1 MQNKTTFWD
10 IIENTIEKTGVPLS
24 PKEIWEKAH
33 ELGTMGDFVTTGQT
47 PWKTIGAYCYTDIQR
62 LGDDSTV
69 VQTSERPAQFFLR
82 RLASEMNQEKLQKL
96 QNQKDAAIIQQ
107 EKAALKKFRERDL
120 HALLVA
126 YTYADPHF
134 KANSKTLFH
143 ENSLKK
149 KAKRQNEWLHP
160 DIVGVY
166 FPFTDYKPE
175 TLDIQDRLSIS
186 SIKLFSF
193 ELKTHVNF
201 LNLRHAYFQAVSNSS
216 WANEGYL
223 VTLDL
228 DDDPALKD
236 EIGRLNNAFGIGL
249 IKLNA
254 ENIYESEIL
263 FPARIRPAIDWDT
276 VNRLVTENK
285 DFSNFLKLISEDCKL
300 GKVKSEYDKV
310 LSPEELARHIK
321 DKGIKHNGSTAA
333 PVAKRKRTKTDPNIK
348 TNNGQAKNNNRRTPR
363 KATVEGGRQT
373 S

>member
-1 MQNKTTFWD
+1 MAKTTFWD
-10 IIENTIEKTGVPLS
+10 IIENTIEKAGVPLS

-33 ELGTMGDFVTTGQT
+33 ELGTTGDFVTTGQT
-47 PWKTIGAYCYTDIQR
+47 PWATIGAYCYTDIQR
-62 LGDDSTV
+62 AGDHSTV
-69 VQTSERPAQFFLR
+69 IQTSERPAQFFLR
-82 RLASEMNQEKLQKL
+82 RLVPQINLEKLLK
-96 QNQKDAAIIQQ
+96 QKDAEIIKR
-107 EKAALKKFRERDL
+107 EKAALRKFHERDL
-120 HALLVA
+120 HVLLVA
-126 YTYADPHF
+126 YAYADPHF
-134 KANSKTLFH
+134 KANIKTIFH

-149 KAKRQNEWLHP
+149 NAKGQNEWLHP
-160 DIVGVY
+160 DMVGVY
-166 FPFTDYKPE
+166 FPFTDYKSE
-175 TLDIQDRLSIS
+175 TLDIQNHLSIS

-193 ELKTHVNF
+193 ELKAHVNF

-216 WANEGYL
+216 WANEGYI

-263 FPARIRPAIDWDT
+263 FPARIKPTIDWDT

-285 DFSNFLKLISEDCKL
+285 DFSNFLKLVTEDCKL

-321 DKGIKHNGSTAA
+321 DKEIKHNGSAA
-333 PVAKRKRTKTDPNIK
+333 VRIATRKQTKADPNLKID
-348 TNNGQAKNNNRRTPR
+348 NGQIKNNKRRTM
-363 KATVEGGRQT
+363 
-373 S
+373 